1 MGSGRWS
8 ESVEG
13 AFDAPIV
20 QSCQISNEA
29 QQKQILRTM
38 NSARSIHSLAQQA
51 SAYMTTSTVPASL
64 PEYVKLDPFDDW
76 TSSALM
82 ATAIETVTLPSRLRE
97 AGGRQASLSLLEDML
112 NTDGKQ
118 NIFELAASVPQ
129 RMFSTT
135 ANGSADEETPST
147 SNGNGEISHADAFQP
162 DLVLDIRYAT
172 ELYRRSRGT
181 GPHIFSRAVIQRG
194 LIGHS
199 EAVAAS
205 AEPNT
210 DAVVEK

>member
-1 MGSGRWS
+1 MGSGRWA
-8 ESVEG
+8 ESAEG
-13 AFDAPIV
+13 AFDACSV
-20 QSCQISNEA
+20 QSCEISDEA

-38 NSARSIHSLAQQA
+38 NSARSIQSLAQQA
-51 SAYMTTSTVPASL
+51 SAYMTTSTIPALL
-64 PEYVKLDPFDDW
+64 PDYVKLDPFADW

-82 ATAIETVTLPSRLRE
+82 AMAIETVTLPSRLRE

-118 NIFELAASVPQ
+118 NIFELAASVSQ

-135 ANGSADEETPST
+135 VNGSANEETPSVF
-147 SNGNGEISHADAFQP
+147 NGHSEVPPADSIQP
-162 DLVLDIRYAT
+162 DPVLDIRYAT
-172 ELYRRSRGT
+172 EPSRRSQGT
-181 GPHIFSRAVIQRG
+181 NPHTFGRAITQRG

-205 AEPNT
+205 TEPNT